1 MSVDFRNMS
10 FLCGWYELCR
20 LNEEVTKLSKK
31 IQTQRAT
38 KDNFLQMAV
47 DYLVVLT
54 CFTGGLRNLSV
65 CCFVTEYRPW
75 LCCQR
80 LSSILLKGILYN
92 WLAKSR
98 SLQEKWSCST
108 VLGHCSITS
117 WKFSMSGFDLW
128 RHLPVCWN
136 YGWRCLWRSSGQW
149 KFFGCSCGWLG
160 VRWDIFLRE
169 LQVTDQNQ
177 ARSVVRC
184 LWPICCK
191 LWGWK
196 GYLNLCND
204 TALQATNTLMFSF
217 CERGLRHCSVGFD
230 FCIGSLRLLYLLYL
244 HVHEDSV
251 KKSELAICQ
260 FQSTDNGC

>member
-1 MSVDFRNMS
+1 MSVDLGNMG

-80 LSSILLKGILYN
+80 WSSILLKGILYN

-108 VLGHCSITS
+108 VLGH

-136 YGWRCLWRSSGQW
+136 YGWRCLWRSSGQR
-149 KFFGCSCGWLG
+149 KSFGCSCGWLG
-160 VRWDIFLRE
+160 VRWEIFLRE
-169 LQVTDQNQ
+169 FQVTDIHNLLSYRLQSNNVLMSSYHRIKTKLE
-177 ARSVVRC
+177 AWYVVYGQHVASC
-184 LWPICCK
+184 ED
-191 LWGWK
+191 GK
-196 GYLNLCND
+196 GAYRAHMMYFLL
-204 TALQATNTLMFSF
+204 
-217 CERGLRHCSVGFD
+217 LR
-230 FCIGSLRLLYLLYL
+230 
-244 HVHEDSV
+244 
-251 KKSELAICQ
+251 
-260 FQSTDNGC
+260 

>member
-1 MSVDFRNMS
+1 MSVDLGNMS

-54 CFTGGLRNLSV
+54 CFTGGLRNLSL

-92 WLAKSR
+92 WIAKSR

-108 VLGHCSITS
+108 VLGHCSKTS

-136 YGWRCLWRSSGQW
+136 YGWRCLWRSSGQR

-160 VRWDIFLRE
+160 VRWEIFLRE
-169 LQVTDQNQ
+169 LQVTDIHNLLSYRLQSNNVPRWWFQ
-177 ARSVVRC
+177 IFVIFIPT
-184 LWPICCK
+184 WGNDPIWRIFFRWVETTRQC
-191 LWGWK
+191 
-196 GYLNLCND
+196 
-204 TALQATNTLMFSF
+204 
-217 CERGLRHCSVGFD
+217 
-230 FCIGSLRLLYLLYL
+230 
-244 HVHEDSV
+244 
-251 KKSELAICQ
+251 
-260 FQSTDNGC
+260 TDEFIS